1 MSYKGWH
8 NKETYLAYLYLTDDS
23 YDWVSYAEK
32 VHLLDLT
39 SAIIDEICSLVDW
52 IAKYDDDLYW
62 EIVDYLDATID
73 WEELAEAFQVLADK
87 QAKEHEEKTF
97 AEYLMSLSEEEEEEM
112 WEDEEDF
119 AEYLMS
125 LSEEEE
131 KEIWE
136 DEED

>member
-8 NKETYLAYLYLTDDS
+8 NKETYLAYLYLTNDS

-32 VHLLDLT
+32 AHLLDLT
-39 SAIIDEICSLVDW
+39 SAIVDEIRSLFDW
-52 IAKYDDDLYW
+52 IDDDDLYW
-62 EIVDYLDATID
+62 DIIDFLDATID
-73 WEELAEAFQVLADK
+73 WEELAEAFQVSADK
-87 QAKEHEEKTF
+87 QAKEYEEKT
-97 AEYLMSLSEEEEEEM
+97 
-112 WEDEEDF
+112 F

>member
-8 NKETYLAYLYLTDDS
+8 NKETYLAYLYLTNDS

-32 VHLLDLT
+32 VHLLDLA
-39 SAIIDEICSLVDW
+39 SAIIDEIRSLVDW

-62 EIVDYLDATID
+62 EIVDFLDATID
-73 WEELAEAFQVLADK
+73 WGELAEAFQEEADK
-87 QAKEHEEKTF
+87 QAKEK
-97 AEYLMSLSEEEEEEM
+97 A
-112 WEDEEDF
+112 F

>member
-8 NKETYLAYLYLTDDS
+8 NKETYLAYLYLTNER

-32 VHLLDLT
+32 AHLLDLKW
-39 SAIIDEICSLVDW
+39 AITDEIHSLVDW
-52 IAKYDDDLYW
+52 MGKYDDDLYW
-62 EIVDYLDATID
+62 DIIDFLDATID

-97 AEYLMSLSEEEEEEM
+97 AEYLMSLSEG
-112 WEDEEDF
+112 
-119 AEYLMS
+119 
-125 LSEEEE
+125 EE

>member
-8 NKETYLAYLYLTDDS
+8 NKETYLAYLYLTNDS

-32 VHLLDLT
+32 AHLLDLT
-39 SAIIDEICSLVDW
+39 SAIVDEIRSLFDW

-62 EIVDYLDATID
+62 DIIDFLDATID

-97 AEYLMSLSEEEEEEM
+97 AEYLMSLSEEEE
-112 WEDEEDF
+112 
-119 AEYLMS
+119 
-125 LSEEEE
+125 

>member
-8 NKETYLAYLYLTDDS
+8 NKETYLAYLYLTNDS

-39 SAIIDEICSLVDW
+39 SAIVDEIRSLVDW

-62 EIVDYLDATID
+62 EIVDFLEATID

-97 AEYLMSLSEEEEEEM
+97 AEYLMSLFEEEETG
-112 WEDEEDF
+112 
-119 AEYLMS
+119 
-125 LSEEEE
+125 
-131 KEIWE
+131 IWE

>member
-8 NKETYLAYLYLTDDS
+8 NKETYLAYLYLTNER

-32 VHLLDLT
+32 VHLLDLKW
-39 SAIIDEICSLVDW
+39 AIMDEIHSLVDW
-52 IAKYDDDLYW
+52 MAKYDDDLYW
-62 EIVDYLDATID
+62 EIVDFLDATID
-73 WEELAEAFQVLADK
+73 WEELAEVFQEEADK
-87 QAKEHEEKTF
+87 QAKEREEK
-97 AEYLMSLSEEEEEEM
+97 EYLMN
-112 WEDEEDF
+112 
-119 AEYLMS
+119 

>member
-1 MSYKGWH
+1 MRYKGWH
-8 NKETYLAYLYLTDDS
+8 NKETYLAYLYLRNDS

-39 SAIIDEICSLVDW
+39 SAIRDEIRSLVDW
-52 IAKYDDDLYW
+52 IAKYDNALYW
-62 EIVDYLDATID
+62 EIVDFLDATID

-87 QAKEHEEKTF
+87 QAKKHEKKT
-97 AEYLMSLSEEEEEEM
+97 
-112 WEDEEDF
+112 F